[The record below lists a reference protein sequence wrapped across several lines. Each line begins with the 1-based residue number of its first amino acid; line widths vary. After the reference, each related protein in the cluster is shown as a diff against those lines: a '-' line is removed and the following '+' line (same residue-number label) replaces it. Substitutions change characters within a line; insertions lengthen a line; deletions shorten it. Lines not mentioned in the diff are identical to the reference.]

1 MILRR
6 KVVSLKNIY
15 FDESQWLYTLQ
26 VYTVKKSRV
35 EISHTLMNISLNLT
49 GFTDFFYKDQFNFI
63 FVNEYF
69 SSQPVT

>member
-15 FDESQWLYTLQ
+15 FNESQWLYTLQ
-26 VYTVKKSRV
+26 IYTFKKSRV
-35 EISHTLMNISLNLT
+35 EISHTLMNMSLSLT
-49 GFTDFFYKDQFNFI
+49 VFTDFFYKDQFNFI
-63 FVNEYF
+63 FFNEYF